1 MRRPLRIVLL
11 GPPGSGKG
19 TQAHII
25 SELYGVPVITTG
37 DMLREAVANGTEYGK
52 IVDSY
57 MSRGELVPDK
67 IVNGVVGERLSRSD
81 LENGFILDG
90 FPRSTPQAEFL
101 DSFLE
106 EHDLKLDYVI
116 HVTLDDEAIVKRLSN
131 RRSCPNCGEVYHLVS
146 KPPKKEGV
154 CDKCGSE
161 LILRDDD
168 RPDVI
173 RNRLV
178 VYREKTQPLL
188 DRYMEKELIKE
199 APGDHPME
207 RLPELL
213 KRVFG

>member
-1 MRRPLRIVLL
+1 ML

-37 DMLREAVANGTEYGK
+37 DMLREAVAKGTEYGR
-52 IVDSY
+52 IADGY
-57 MSRGELVPDK
+57 MSRGELVPDE
-67 IVNGVVGERLSRSD
+67 IVNGVVGERLGRSD

-101 DSFLE
+101 DGFLE
-106 EHDLKLDYVI
+106 EHGLKLDYVI

-131 RRSCPNCGEVYHLVS
+131 RRSCPSCGEVYHLVS

-154 CDKCGSE
+154 CDRCGSE
-161 LILRDDD
+161 LMLRDDD

-173 RNRLV
+173 RNRLE

-188 DRYMEKELIKE
+188 DRYKEKGLIRE
-199 APGDHPME
+199 VPGDHPIG

-213 KRVFG
+213 RNALD

>member
-1 MRRPLRIVLL
+1 ML

-37 DMLREAVANGTEYGK
+37 DMLRDAVANGTEYGR
-52 IVDSY
+52 IADGY
-57 MSRGELVPDK
+57 MSRGELVPDE
-67 IVNGVVGERLSRSD
+67 IVNGVVGERLGRSD
-81 LENGFILDG
+81 LEDGFILDG
-90 FPRSTPQAEFL
+90 FPRSTSQAEFL

-106 EHDLKLDYVI
+106 EHGLKLDYVI

-131 RRSCPNCGEVYHLVS
+131 RRSCPSCGEVYHLVS
-146 KPPKKEGV
+146 KPPKKKGV

-173 RNRLV
+173 RNRLE

-188 DRYMEKELIKE
+188 DRYAKKGLIKE
-199 APGDHPME
+199 VSGDHPMDK
-207 RLPELL
+207 LPEQL
-213 KRVFG
+213 KKVLG

>member
-1 MRRPLRIVLL
+1 MRRPLRIVML

-37 DMLREAVANGTEYGK
+37 DMLREAAANGTQYGR
-52 IVDSY
+52 IADGY
-57 MSRGELVPDK
+57 MSRGELVPDE
-67 IVNGVVGERLSRSD
+67 IVNGVVGERLGRSD

-101 DSFLE
+101 DSYLE
-106 EHDLKLDYVI
+106 EHGLKLDYVI

-131 RRSCPNCGEVYHLVS
+131 RRSCPSCGEVYHLVS
-146 KPPKKEGV
+146 KPPREEGV

-161 LILRDDD
+161 LVLRDDD
-168 RPDVI
+168 RPSVI
-173 RNRLV
+173 RNRLE

-188 DRYMEKELIKE
+188 DRYRDKGIIREV
-199 APGDHPME
+199 PGDHPIDG
-207 RLPELL
+207 LPVLL
-213 KRVFG
+213 RKVLG

>member
-37 DMLREAVANGTEYGK
+37 DMLREAVANGTEYGR
-52 IVDSY
+52 IADGY

-101 DSFLE
+101 DGFLE

-116 HVTLDDEAIVKRLSN
+116 HVTLDDEAIIKRLSN
-131 RRSCPNCGEVYHLVS
+131 RRSCPNCGEVYHLAS
-146 KPPKKEGV
+146 KPPKKKGV

-188 DRYMEKELIKE
+188 DRYMEKGLIKE
-199 APGDHPME
+199 VPGDNPID

-213 KRVFG
+213 KRVLG

>member
-37 DMLREAVANGTEYGK
+37 DMLREAVANGTEYGR
-52 IVDSY
+52 IADGY

-101 DSFLE
+101 DGFLE

-131 RRSCPNCGEVYHLVS
+131 RRSCPNCGES
-146 KPPKKEGV
+146 KKYLP
-154 CDKCGSE
+154 
-161 LILRDDD
+161 I
-168 RPDVI
+168 
-173 RNRLV
+173 
-178 VYREKTQPLL
+178 PLSWNS
-188 DRYMEKELIKE
+188 
-199 APGDHPME
+199 
-207 RLPELL
+207 
-213 KRVFG
+213 

>member
-1 MRRPLRIVLL
+1 ML

-37 DMLREAVANGTEYGK
+37 DMLREAVAKGTEYGR
-52 IVDSY
+52 VADGY
-57 MSRGELVPDK
+57 MSRGELVPDE
-67 IVNGVVGERLSRSD
+67 IVNGVVGERLGRSD

-101 DSFLE
+101 DGFLE
-106 EHDLKLDYVI
+106 QHGLKLDYVI

-131 RRSCPNCGEVYHLVS
+131 RRSCPSCGEVYHLVS

-154 CDKCGSE
+154 CDRCGSE
-161 LILRDDD
+161 LMLRDDD

-173 RNRLV
+173 RNRLE

-188 DRYMEKELIKE
+188 DRYKEKGLIRE
-199 APGDHPME
+199 VPGDHPIG

-213 KRVFG
+213 RNALG